1 MINHGRETEAHS
13 APVVSGLLVTK
24 PECHH
29 VEPEPG
35 QPKPAGMLVKAVAP
49 ETAPAS
55 PARSLLT
62 GMRFAVPAPS
72 GFWERSR
79 RINRNASFGRF
90 GIADA
95 WPPSVIAVP
104 TREGVDP
111 RFLQVYGGPRQAG
124 SPELVQGNARCM
136 ATGNEDA

>member
-1 MINHGRETEAHS
+1 MINHGREPEAHS
-13 APVVSGLLVTK
+13 TPVVSGLSGTK
-24 PECHH
+24 PEWHH
-29 VEPEPG
+29 VEPEPD
-35 QPKPAGMLVKAVAP
+35 QPQPAGMLVKAVAP

-55 PARSLLT
+55 PA
-62 GMRFAVPAPS
+62 PW